1 MDFEP
6 VADNKQKLA
15 SVDLAATQEIFS
27 EANLQCLVE
36 LVSPLMQ
43 EGGRTL
49 AYMLPAA
56 SRIGHMCLE
65 PFYLANLFG
74 ESHQNIAAIIH
85 DHRFQGHSR
94 GVRRLHEPRIDFLET
109 MNRKLVM
116 MGHFNA
122 RALDIGPLT
131 WAVISPSALF
141 RDFALHLEAGNPIQ
155 HLTLPEDLLEEGRHL
170 LAKMGF
176 DDDRPSVVLHV
187 RDTGYLPEMAYHHFR
202 ASRVENYLPAIDHL
216 VSQGYRI
223 FRLGDRT
230 SVSLQ
235 HESPLVVDLP
245 HHPDY
250 ADILDVCCTAQA
262 RFAITC
268 SSGPEAIARI
278 LNTPMVMVN
287 GYTQSDHWLNTR
299 DLLLFKTYRNTASG
313 TPIGY
318 DEMLARDLFLRN
330 TVEGFTQAGV
340 VLEENSPEQI
350 LSAVREMEQRLD
362 ASFEVDEA
370 LDKRFH
376 EMSKAHLERYR
387 ADLPEKGP
395 GEQDRFETYAY
406 ALPWTRYCQSFMMDN
421 SWFLR

>member
-1 MDFEP
+1 MTDGKPE
-6 VADNKQKLA
+6 LA
-15 SVDLAATQEIFS
+15 SVGLDATKEIFS
-27 EANLQCLVE
+27 QANLQSLVE
-36 LVSPLMQ
+36 LVGPLMQ
-43 EGGRTL
+43 RGGRTL

-65 PFYLANLFG
+65 PFYLANLYG
-74 ESHQNIAAIIH
+74 ESHPNIAVIVH
-85 DHRFQGHSR
+85 DRRFQGHSQ

-141 RDFALHLEAGNPIQ
+141 RDFVLHLEAGNPIR
-155 HLTLPEDLLEEGRHL
+155 HLTPPADLLEEGRRL

-176 DDDRPSVVLHV
+176 GDDRPSVVLHV

-202 ASRVENYLPAIDHL
+202 ANRIENYLPAIDHL
-216 VSQGYRI
+216 VSEGYRV

-230 SVSLQ
+230 SVPLN

-250 ADILDVCCTAQA
+250 ADILDVCCIAQA

-278 LNTPMVMVN
+278 LNTPIVMVN
-287 GYTQSDHWLNTR
+287 GYSQPDHWLNAS
-299 DLLLFKTYRNTASG
+299 DLLLFKTYRNTENGAQ
-313 TPIGY
+313 IGY
-318 DEMLARDLFLRN
+318 DEMLARDLFLVN
-330 TVEGFTQAGV
+330 TVEGFARAGV
-340 VLEENSPEQI
+340 ALEDNSPEQI
-350 LSAVREMEQRLD
+350 LSAIKEMEERLD
-362 ASFEVDEA
+362 GSFEVDGS
-370 LDKRFH
+370 LDARFR
-376 EMSKAHLERYR
+376 EMSRTHLERYR
-387 ADLPEKGP
+387 AKLPEKGP
-395 GEQDRFETYAY
+395 DEQDRFETYAY
-406 ALPWTRYCQSFMMDN
+406 ALPWTNYCQSFMIEN
-421 SWFLR
+421 PWFLR